1 MMCGSIGIGGA
12 DDSDESDDNLNGG
25 GGMIGQD
32 ECGGGVMPSSMSQ
45 SKAVNNL
52 DLISGVDRMRMRVY
66 GGGKSG
72 LMVRHETKL

>member
-1 MMCGSIGIGGA
+1 MVGNGGGV
-12 DDSDESDDNLNGG
+12 DDTDESDDHLNNGG
-25 GGMIGQD
+25 GGGGGGMVGHD
-32 ECGGGVMPSSMSQ
+32 ECGGMPSSVSQ